1 MPTWVSEHYDDADVS
16 EKAFFAIKD
25 IFCEFKASDHYQNL
39 SKRERA
45 LMNEKK
51 FRSAICKSAKFKP
64 KYREKGKVRLIDG
77 RYNSKDGL
85 VNLKKKSEDGPDEAE
100 Q

>member
-16 EKAFFAIKD
+16 ERAFVTIKD
-25 IFCEFKASDHYQNL
+25 IFCDFKMSEHYQNL
-39 SKRERA
+39 SKRERT

-51 FRSAICKSAKFKP
+51 FRSAISKSAKFKP
-64 KYREKGKVRLIDG
+64 KYREKEKVRFVDG
-77 RYNSKDGL
+77 KYNSKDGL
-85 VNLKKKSEDGPDEAE
+85 VDLKKKSEDGPDEAK